1 MKVERER
8 HPSSVVAHAVLRVS
22 VVNAPK
28 EISIMRRKLSLAL
41 VALLAV
47 TGCASLARQ
56 AFAPPVV
63 EVKDVKVANIGL
75 NGGTLNVTL
84 SVSNPNEYR
93 IDATKITYQFYVDTT
108 RVVGGEVDKLLT
120 LENRGVSEII
130 VPVNFGFR
138 ELNIAMR
145 EYTSKGALQY
155 RVVGEFTLATPFG
168 NITRPYSGTGRVQ
181 GMP

>member
-1 MKVERER
+1 M
-8 HPSSVVAHAVLRVS
+8 H
-22 VVNAPK
+22 
-28 EISIMRRKLSLAL
+28 RKLSVAL

-47 TGCASLARQ
+47 SGCATLARQ

-75 NGGTLNVTL
+75 TGGTLNVTL
-84 SVSNPNEYR
+84 SLSNPNEFR
-93 IDATKITYQFYVDTT
+93 IDATRVTYRFFVDTT
-108 RVVGGEVDKLLT
+108 QVVSGEIDKLLT
-120 LENRGVSEII
+120 LENSGATELVL
-130 VPVNFGFR
+130 PVNFGYR
-138 ELNIAMR
+138 ELGIAMR

>member
-1 MKVERER
+1 
-8 HPSSVVAHAVLRVS
+8 
-22 VVNAPK
+22 
-28 EISIMRRKLSLAL
+28 MRRKLSVAL
-41 VALLAV
+41 VALLALS
-47 TGCASLARQ
+47 GCATLARQ

-75 NGGTLNVTL
+75 TGGTLNVTL
-84 SVSNPNEYR
+84 SLSNPNEYR
-93 IDATKITYQFYVDTT
+93 IDATRVTYRFFVDSTQI
-108 RVVGGEVDKLLT
+108 VSGEVDKLLT
-120 LENRGVSEII
+120 LENRGVSEL
-130 VPVNFGFR
+130 VLPVNFGYR
-138 ELNIAMR
+138 ELGIAMR

>member
-1 MKVERER
+1 
-8 HPSSVVAHAVLRVS
+8 
-22 VVNAPK
+22 
-28 EISIMRRKLSLAL
+28 MRRLAL
-41 VALLAV
+41 AALALLNLA
-47 TGCASLARQ
+47 GCATLARQ

-63 EVKDVKVANIGL
+63 EVKDVKVASIGL
-75 NGGTLNVTL
+75 TGGTLNVTL

-93 IDATKITYQFYVDTT
+93 IDATRVTYRFFVDSTPI
-108 RVVGGEVDKLLT
+108 VSGEVDKLLT
-120 LENRGVSEII
+120 LENRGVSEL
-130 VPVNFGFR
+130 VLPVSFGYR
-138 ELNIAMR
+138 ELGIAMR

>member
-1 MKVERER
+1 
-8 HPSSVVAHAVLRVS
+8 
-22 VVNAPK
+22 
-28 EISIMRRKLSLAL
+28 MRRLAL
-41 VALLAV
+41 FAV
-47 TGCASLARQ
+47 VLVSLSGCATLARQ

-84 SVSNPNEYR
+84 SLSNPNEYR
-93 IDATKITYQFYVDTT
+93 IDATRVTYRFFVDTT
-108 RVVGGEVDKLLT
+108 QIVSGEVDKLLT
-120 LENRGVSEII
+120 LENRGVSEL
-130 VPVNFGFR
+130 VLPVNFGFR
-138 ELNIAMR
+138 ELGIAMR

>member
-1 MKVERER
+1 
-8 HPSSVVAHAVLRVS
+8 
-22 VVNAPK
+22 
-28 EISIMRRKLSLAL
+28 MRRIATISAF
-41 VALLAV
+41 ALLTLA
-47 TGCASLARQ
+47 GCASLAKQ

-84 SVSNPNEYR
+84 GIQNPNEYR
-93 IDATKITYQFYVDTT
+93 IDATKITYRFYVDTT
-108 RVVGGEVDKLLT
+108 EVVSGELDKLVT
-120 LENRGVSEII
+120 LENRGTSELI

-138 ELNIAMR
+138 ELGIAMR

-155 RVVGEFTLATPFG
+155 RVAGEFTLATPFG
-168 NITRPYSGTGRVQ
+168 NITRPYTGTGRVQ